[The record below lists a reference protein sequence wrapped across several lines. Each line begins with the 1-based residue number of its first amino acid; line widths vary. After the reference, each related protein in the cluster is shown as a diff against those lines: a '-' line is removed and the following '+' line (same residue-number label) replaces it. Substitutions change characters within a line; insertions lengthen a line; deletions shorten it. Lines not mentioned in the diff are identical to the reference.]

1 MTKTADDILERL
13 RVEREELLDVAEQ
26 VLEQMAV
33 DPQGVDPSDKFV
45 FQVLGMSEEDV
56 RREVSRMNS
65 VIKWRPMA
73 GTNAEYA
80 EAVETLDALQ
90 KSVPEEVERIQ
101 SQIRKLSEKLSIEQR
116 KLSSAEKAVQ
126 TMESARRALRESI
139 PARIRKLFDDRM
151 VQIRSSR
158 SSVRMRE
165 LAARKRT
172 IEQVLQDLTIITPKT
187 SRSIILHA
195 QAMKVQGIVPPP
207 SSLGTEQRVN
217 EEAWNRY
224 LDQLREELPT
234 IEPELKQLQM

>member
-101 SQIRKLSEKLSIEQR
+101 CWAEVSHRPNRRSLQHQQPCKPLPNRLG
-116 KLSSAEKAVQ
+116 SS
-126 TMESARRALRESI
+126 
-139 PARIRKLFDDRM
+139 LFAHL
-151 VQIRSSR
+151 Q
-158 SSVRMRE
+158 
-165 LAARKRT
+165 LAATRRSTFDAQTCMKR
-172 IEQVLQDLTIITPKT
+172 I
-187 SRSIILHA
+187 
-195 QAMKVQGIVPPP
+195 
-207 SSLGTEQRVN
+207 
-217 EEAWNRY
+217 
-224 LDQLREELPT
+224 
-234 IEPELKQLQM
+234 